1 MERLK
6 NTLIQVC
13 KFQLLGKLNVTTAL
27 DDARKI
33 HIESHN
39 LYVKH
44 NRDIIKRLIID
55 CTIF

>member
-1 MERLK
+1 
-6 NTLIQVC
+6 VC
-13 KFQLLGKLNVTTAL
+13 KFQLPGKLNVTTAL

-33 HIESHN
+33 QIESHN

-44 NRDIIKRLIID
+44 NRDRIKRLIID